1 MQSRS
6 IRTGK
11 RTGYRNIWANTFCS
25 TSGLSDAVPASL
37 SLPELKAASESYR
50 DRLTVISITSDPK
63 DLWPNGLRGARHH
76 MGQPQRLGRSDRQR
90 PVRGQ
95 RHPASGNHL
104 SRRHRPRLVGRIRT
118 RAPRATAENIPIRLK
133 RERSGSCCRTTSRP
147 DYETHG
153 NRDIFRTP
161 VRPRMPLS
169 APTDGGFGQRTGR
182 IADVS

>member
-1 MQSRS
+1 MR
-6 IRTGK
+6 
-11 RTGYRNIWANTFCS
+11 
-25 TSGLSDAVPASL
+25 
-37 SLPELKAASESYR
+37 SLPLVAAGIESRIRIVPRQTDRYQHHLRSER
-50 DRLTVISITSDPK
+50 PVA
-63 DLWPNGLRGARHH
+63 NGLRGARHH
-76 MGQPQRLGRSDRQR
+76 MGQPQRLGRSGRQR

-133 RERSGSCCRTTSRP
+133 RERSGSCRRTTSRP